1 MPKIQILRNKM
12 QEVRG
17 IGLYPSV
24 TTERVRAGK
33 AMAMFALEKPSFNIV
48 PWIVLLVFLIILVIL
63 H

>member
-1 MPKIQILRNKM
+1 M
-12 QEVRG
+12 QELRA

-48 PWIVLLVFLIILVIL
+48 PWIVLLVFLIVLVIL